1 MATFTSLSRAAL
13 LAAAALVLGPGSHS
27 HQSRPDW
34 TKNLDDDER
43 NLVGFAGNVPD
54 SAKPKVTAYFPNQSY
69 AVGSTAQLE
78 ITDRASEL
86 SVQMFRA
93 GMTVRRIT
101 ENDVLTGKAVSTVR
115 RIGSVNGHRTVAIR
129 LGADWP
135 SGVYYAQL
143 TAPGDRVG
151 YATFVLRPR
160 HLGAHSVAIV
170 MPTQTWQ
177 AYNFR
182 DDDGNGVPNTWY
194 AGGNTAS
201 LSRPFL
207 NRGVPPHYKYYDHKF
222 MAWVNLTRG
231 GADYLSDADLNGASG
246 AELRKSYE
254 LLIFEGHHEYV
265 TQHEYDAVKSFRDR
279 GGNLIFLSA
288 NNFFWKVT
296 ISGNLMT
303 RVAKWRDLGRPEAAL
318 IGVEYYRNDMGE
330 HRGPWVVRPAAK
342 KLPWLIDGT
351 GLTVG
356 MEFSSGGIEADDITA
371 DSPKNVLVVAAIPNL
386 YGDGRNADMTYYDT
400 PAGAKVFAAGAFSIA
415 GSVWQGH
422 VRQLMSNLW
431 AWMAKD

>member
-1 MATFTSLSRAAL
+1 MATFSSLSRAAL
-13 LAAAALVLGPGSHS
+13 LTAVALVLGSGVH
-27 HQSRPDW
+27 HSRPDW
-34 TKNLDDDER
+34 TKNLDSDER
-43 NLVGFAGNVPD
+43 NLVGFAGHVPD
-54 SAKPKVTAYFPNQSY
+54 SAKPKVTAFFPKESY
-69 AVGSTAQLE
+69 AVGSTARLE
-78 ITDRASEL
+78 ITDRASDL
-86 SVQMFRA
+86 RVQMFRA
-93 GMTVRRIT
+93 GMTVKRIPA
-101 ENDVLTGKAVSTVR
+101 NDVLTGNPVSAVR
-115 RIGSVNGHRTVAIR
+115 RLRSVNGHRTVAIR

-151 YATFVLRPR
+151 YATFVLRPK
-160 HLGAHSVAIV
+160 HLGAHPVAIV

-182 DDDGNGVPNTWY
+182 DDNGDGVPDTWY
-194 AGGNTAS
+194 AGGNTAR

-222 MAWVNLTRG
+222 MAWVNLTRD
-231 GADYLSDADLNGASG
+231 GADYLSDADLNGTNG
-246 AELRKSYE
+246 AKLRKAYQ

-265 TQHEYDAVKSFRDR
+265 TQHEYDAVTNYRDR

-288 NNFFWKVT
+288 NNFFWKIT
-296 ISGNLMT
+296 ISNHVMT

-318 IGVEYYRNDMGE
+318 IGVEYYHNDLGE
-330 HRGPWVVRPAAK
+330 HRGPWIVRSAAK
-342 KLPWLIDGT
+342 RLPWLINGT
-351 GLTVG
+351 GLRVG
-356 MEFSSGGIEADDITA
+356 MQFSSGGIEADDVTSA
-371 DSPKNVLVVAAIPNL
+371 SPKNVRVIASIPNL

-422 VRQLMSNLW
+422 VRQLMTNLW
-431 AWMAKD
+431 DWMAKD

>member
-1 MATFTSLSRAAL
+1 MATFSSLRRVAL
-13 LAAAALVLGPGSHS
+13 LAAAALVLGSGAH
-27 HQSRPDW
+27 HSRPDW

-43 NLVGFAGNVPD
+43 SLVGFAGHVPD
-54 SAKPKVTAYFPNQSY
+54 SAKPKVTAFFPKESY
-69 AVGSTAQLE
+69 AVGSTAELE
-78 ITDRASEL
+78 ITDRASDVR
-86 SVQMFRA
+86 VQMFRA
-93 GMTVRRIT
+93 GMNPKRIAAS
-101 ENDVLTGKAVSTVR
+101 DVLTGEPYSKVR
-115 RIGSVNGHRTVAIR
+115 RLGAVDGRRTVAIP

-151 YATFVLRPR
+151 YAIFVLRPR
-160 HLGAHSVAIV
+160 QLGEHAVAIV

-182 DDDGNGVPNTWY
+182 DGNGDGVPDTWY
-194 AGGNTAS
+194 AAGSTAP

-207 NRGVPPHYKYYDHKF
+207 NRGVPPHYKYYDHRF

-231 GADYLSDADLNGASG
+231 GADYLSDADLNGANG
-246 AELRKSYE
+246 ARLRKSYQ

-265 TQHEYDAVKSFRDR
+265 TQHEYDAVTNFRDR

-288 NNFFWKVT
+288 NNFFWKIT
-296 ISGNLMT
+296 ISNNVMT
-303 RVAKWRDLGRPEAAL
+303 RVAKWRDLGRPEASL
-318 IGVEYYRNDMGE
+318 IGVAYYHNDMGQ
-330 HRGPWVVRPAAK
+330 HRGPWIVRRAAT

-351 GLTVG
+351 GLQVG
-356 MEFSSGGIEADDITA
+356 MRFSSGGIEADEVTP
-371 DSPKNVLVVAAIPNL
+371 DSPKNVRVVAAIPNL
-386 YGDGRNADMTYYDT
+386 YGDGRNADMAYYDT

-422 VRQLMSNLW
+422 VRELVTNLW

>member
-1 MATFTSLSRAAL
+1 MATFTALRRAAL
-13 LAAAALVLGPGSHS
+13 LAAAALVLGSGAH
-27 HQSRPDW
+27 HSRPDW

-43 NLVGFAGNVPD
+43 SLVGFAGHVPD
-54 SAKPKVTAYFPNQSY
+54 SAKPTVTAFFPKESY
-69 AVGSTAQLE
+69 AVGSTARLE
-78 ITDRASEL
+78 IVDHASDL
-86 SVQMFRA
+86 QVQMFRA
-93 GMTVRRIT
+93 GMSNTRIAASDVMTGKPVSAVRR
-101 ENDVLTGKAVSTVR
+101 L
-115 RIGSVNGHRTVAIR
+115 GSVSGHRTVAIS
-129 LGADWP
+129 LGAGWP

-151 YATFVLRPR
+151 FAIFVLRPR
-160 HLGAHSVAIV
+160 HLGAHAVAIV

-182 DDDGNGVPNTWY
+182 DGNGDGLPDTWY
-194 AGGNTAS
+194 AAGSTAP

-222 MAWVNLTRG
+222 MAWVNLTRA
-231 GADYLSDADLNGASG
+231 GADYLSDADLNGVRG
-246 AELRKSYE
+246 AELRKAYR

-265 TQHEYDAVKSFRDR
+265 TQHEYDAVTNFRDR

-288 NNFFWKVT
+288 NNFFWKIT
-296 ISGNLMT
+296 ISNNVMT

-318 IGVEYYRNDMGE
+318 IGVEYYHNDMGE

-342 KLPWLIDGT
+342 ELQWLIDGT

-356 MEFSSGGIEADDITA
+356 MKFSSGGIEADEVTS
-371 DSPKNVLVVAAIPNL
+371 DSPKNIRVIAAIPNL

-422 VRQLMSNLW
+422 VRQLVNNLW
-431 AWMAKD
+431 NWMAKD